1 MRFKGI
7 EGTPLL
13 KEVQGGDEEFTIM
26 NDNINRLLCF

>member
-13 KEVQGGDEEFTIM
+13 KEVQGGDEFTIM
-26 NDNINRLLCF
+26 NGNMNRLLCF